1 MMWLQDYM
9 MGVMREQWG
18 LPVRRDQAEAVR
30 ESLARD
36 RLLDTRL
43 RPRQEGDRVIF
54 AVIRE
59 LEGSVRAMFD
69 ERPEKPLLPSHEMV
83 GGIAIMDERDLRA
96 AARLLAARPSLHT
109 VLLAGSKVEGTYRT
123 RRFEILAGVPTT
135 RTRYVEYGLRFEIDL
150 AFAYFSARLSTER
163 QRICSMAAP
172 EERVLDMF
180 SGVGPGAITLSR
192 RVRGVV
198 ASELNP
204 DAVLLMRWNLA
215 LNHAGN
221 VIPVLSDAAH
231 LAHLPWKFDRI
242 VMNLPHDAYRFLPAA
257 FALSRPGAV
266 IHLHVIQASAG
277 EFLPVITPF
286 PVRAV
291 DEHTVRSFSPGR
303 WHVVY
308 DIRCEK

>member
-1 MMWLQDYM
+1 MWLQDYM

-18 LPVRRDQAEAVR
+18 LPVRRDRAEAVR
-30 ESLARD
+30 ESLARN

-43 RPRQEGDRVIF
+43 RPRQEGDQVIF
-54 AVIRE
+54 AVVRE
-59 LEGSVRAMFD
+59 LEDSVRAMFD
-69 ERPEKPLLPSHEMV
+69 ERPAKPLLPPHEMV
-83 GGIAIMDERDLRA
+83 GGIAIMDERDSGA

-109 VLLAGSKVEGTYRT
+109 VLYATSEVEGEYRT

-135 RTRYVEYGLRFEIDL
+135 NTRYVEYGLRFEIDL
-150 AFAYFSARLSTER
+150 AVAYFSARLSTER
-163 QRICSMAAP
+163 QRICRMAAP
-172 EERVLDMF
+172 DERVLDMF
-180 SGVGPGAITLSR
+180 SGVGPGAISLSR

-204 DAVLLMRWNLA
+204 DAVLLIRRNLV

-242 VMNLPHDAYRFLPAA
+242 VMNLPHDACRFLPAA
-257 FALSRPGAV
+257 VDLSRPGAV

-277 EFLPVITPF
+277 EFLPAIRLL
-286 PVRAV
+286 PVVSV
-291 DEHTVRSFSPGR
+291 DEHTVRWYSPGR

-308 DIRCEK
+308 DIKLEK